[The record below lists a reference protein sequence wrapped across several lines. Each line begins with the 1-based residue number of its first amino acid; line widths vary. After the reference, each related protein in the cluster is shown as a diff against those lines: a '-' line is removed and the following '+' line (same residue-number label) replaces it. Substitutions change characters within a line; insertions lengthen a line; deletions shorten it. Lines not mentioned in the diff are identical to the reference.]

1 MYRRSVTACRGS
13 LGAILSNFD
22 SLLLKKLAASFAS
35 MTHVGIADRGER
47 TQTANKVWLTPHQVE
62 QMYGISCGLLWRLRG
77 SGDVQS
83 ATIGSRGLSVS
94 RASLD
99 AYMVRRARDASDE

>member
-1 MYRRSVTACRGS
+1 M
-13 LGAILSNFD
+13 
-22 SLLLKKLAASFAS
+22 
-35 MTHVGIADRGER
+35 
-47 TQTANKVWLTPHQVE
+47 QTANKIWLTPHQVE

-77 SGDVQS
+77 TGDVQS

-99 AYMVRRARDASDE
+99 AYMARRARDASDE

>member
-1 MYRRSVTACRGS
+1 M
-13 LGAILSNFD
+13 
-22 SLLLKKLAASFAS
+22 
-35 MTHVGIADRGER
+35 
-47 TQTANKVWLTPHQVE
+47 QTANKVWLTPHEVE
-62 QMYGISCGLLWRLRG
+62 QMYGISRGLLWRLRG

-99 AYMVRRARDASDE
+99 AYMARRARDASDE